1 MTLIVG
7 SHNFLMRWK
16 PRLIQVIRGLEMTR
30 GRAAKTIGSLLLFL
44 LFLTCTSLLTSCV
57 SSRQALQMEKRV
69 NCAIM
74 KNLQDNDEDLTQIE
88 NGTGA
93 VGEAAACPT

>member
-1 MTLIVG
+1 MPSCKASQIVG
-7 SHNFLMRWK
+7 
-16 PRLIQVIRGLEMTR
+16 T
-30 GRAAKTIGSLLLFL
+30 TLLSAFLFL
-44 LFLTCTSLLTSCV
+44 LLSVLLTSCV
-57 SSRQALQMEKRV
+57 SSRQALLMEKRV

>member
-1 MTLIVG
+1 MARGRESHTIGPILLIV
-7 SHNFLMRWK
+7 
-16 PRLIQVIRGLEMTR
+16 I
-30 GRAAKTIGSLLLFL
+30 SLLFS
-44 LFLTCTSLLTSCV
+44 SLLTSCV
-57 SSRQALQMEKRV
+57 SSRQALQMESRV

-74 KNLQDNDEDLTQIE
+74 KNLQDNDEDISQIE

>member
-1 MTLIVG
+1 MARGRESHTISPILLIV
-7 SHNFLMRWK
+7 
-16 PRLIQVIRGLEMTR
+16 I
-30 GRAAKTIGSLLLFL
+30 SLLFSS
-44 LFLTCTSLLTSCV
+44 FLTSCV
-57 SSRQALQMEKRV
+57 SSRQSLQMESRV

-74 KNLQDNDEDLTQIE
+74 KNLQDNDEDISQIE